1 MVSPRLPLLLRP
13 LLLLLLLL
21 LRPASSDWPETRY
34 PEPDIKDMN
43 PHTSGIPSVDRKE
56 LIVRYSCGEAGYGE
70 DRVQA
75 SIDYTLCCRA
85 MGRRCCMEC
94 KCQWALYYQMASACF
109 DRYLTYKRDV
119 QVALERWNKDAS
131 LYCKVSD
138 MGDKYASHEENNV
151 WRSDHFYEEDDEDF
165 KYRNI
170 ALDDK
175 RRGRDEQKEWCGG
188 GAVHGPSRPLV
199 LFVCLAASLALL
211 AGGGGGGDGGVVP

>member
-13 LLLLLLLL
+13 LLFLLLLL

-109 DRYLTYKRDV
+109 DRLAINFDV
-119 QVALERWNKDAS
+119 YDIITHSVYAAAS
-131 LYCKVSD
+131 VGSSTML
-138 MGDKYASHEENNV
+138 
-151 WRSDHFYEEDDEDF
+151 
-165 KYRNI
+165 
-170 ALDDK
+170 
-175 RRGRDEQKEWCGG
+175 
-188 GAVHGPSRPLV
+188 RPL
-199 LFVCLAASLALL
+199 FRTIYSNS
-211 AGGGGGGDGGVVP
+211 